1 MIPFPE
7 IEKIA
12 EPARPAADAAGAWWW
27 WVAAVLA
34 GLVLLGVAAG
44 VMTAM
49 VRRASLPGVPVKPEK
64 LALRALK
71 SLRRRAGELDGP
83 AFGVALTEI
92 VRTYLHRRT
101 GMPARFATT
110 EQILGRTRRPDD
122 PPPPPPVVNFAPVL
136 EGCDALKFGGG
147 TAAARES
154 LLDAAEAAV
163 RTLSSAPP
171 PRVLTLLPSLPDA
184 PPA

>member
-12 EPARPAADAAGAWWW
+12 EPVRPAMDAGGAWWW
-27 WVAAVLA
+27 WVAAVLL
-34 GLVLLGVAAG
+34 GLIICGIATVLIAAL
-44 VMTAM
+44 T
-49 VRRASLPGVPVKPEK
+49 RRASLPGVPVRPEK
-64 LALRALK
+64 QALREIKA
-71 SLRRRAGELDGP
+71 LRRRAGELDGP
-83 AFGVALTEI
+83 AFGAALTEI
-92 VRTYLHRRT
+92 VRAFLHRRT

-110 EQILGRTRRPDD
+110 EQILGRARRADD
-122 PPPPPPVVNFAPVL
+122 PPPPPVVANFAPVL

-147 TAAARES
+147 TAARDS

-163 RTLSSAPP
+163 KSLATAPP
-171 PRVLTLLPSLPDA
+171 PRVLTILPPLPDA